1 LLEEGA
7 IPFTR
12 AGKHRRVRFTD
23 LTAYRDAKYAEH
35 KRALEEIVQMS
46 EEMGGY
52 DVSPENLAAFNAA

>member
-23 LTAYRDAKYAEH
+23 LTAYRDAKYAER
-35 KRALEEIVQMS
+35 KRALEELVQMS